1 MDMVRVLA
9 VGVLGTMLALT
20 LGKLGGAQGLLVSI
34 ATGCVLLVMLLGQA
48 EGLLAFARSLM
59 GEGAL
64 SSAYV
69 RRVLQVLGISCLTEA
84 GSRICRDGGQG
95 NIALKVE
102 LCGRVLML
110 GVIVP
115 AVSNLLASAT
125 ELLGLLAP

>member
-59 GEGAL
+59 GEGTFPPPM
-64 SSAYV
+64 S
-69 RRVLQVLGISCLTEA
+69 A
-84 GSRICRDGGQG
+84 GSCRCWGY
-95 NIALKVE
+95 
-102 LCGRVLML
+102 
-110 GVIVP
+110 P
-115 AVSNLLASAT
+115 A
-125 ELLGLLAP
+125 